1 MVLVLEQAV
10 KLISNTYGTNKMNK
24 IKLFLILFFAGCS
37 NQNQETMKAPIA
49 KKIPVTYSAHGDIRI
64 DNYDWLRDDTRKKE
78 EVLEH
83 LKLENKYVDSWFN
96 NQENNYEEEIMQEF
110 LSRLPE
116 NETSFPFENFG
127 TQYFTKSF
135 KDKQLSIYYKN
146 EGGVES
152 LILDPNIKFSTQDYY
167 QVSRFNPSPS
177 NRFAVFAEDNDGR
190 RKYIAKF
197 IDLNSN
203 QLIDD
208 ELELTSGNM
217 VWATDSKSIYY
228 LKKDPITLI
237 SNKLYKHTLGESQSS
252 DELIYEELD
261 NEFNLSIS
269 KSSSKEFLL
278 LNIEKTNSNEIRI
291 LSLGGSNQDK
301 LTIFL
306 QRQEDHLYK
315 IDHSNDIFYIQTN
328 LNSPNYRIMQSKNAF
343 ISHIDE
349 SNELI
354 PHDPKVYIQDFVITS
369 SYIVLEVRKN
379 GLPAISQYQK
389 DSLLAIDIM
398 LPDTSYFVSLASS
411 NYVDYENNDFHYY
424 YSSPNRPLAIYK
436 ANAINNTSSKVWQK
450 IVNNFNE
457 DDYVVERIFNVVRDG
472 TMVPATIVYKA
483 DKSLN
488 RPILFYGYGSYGINM
503 EARFREAILP
513 LINKGFIFVYLN
525 IRGGA
530 EMGKE
535 WYEQG
540 RMLNKMNSF
549 YDFNDSVEAILKK
562 GYGDK
567 NNVFAQG
574 GSAGG
579 LLMGAIVNLNPELYK
594 GIISGVPFVDV
605 LTTMSDESIPLT
617 TFEYDEWGNPNNY
630 EEYMYMK
637 KYSPYDNIDYLNYP
651 SMLITS
657 SLFDSQVQYFE
668 PAKYAPKLREYST
681 SSNPILFKINLIGG
695 HGGKSGRI
703 NSFEETAMEHNF
715 LLNLID

>member
-1 MVLVLEQAV
+1 
-10 KLISNTYGTNKMNK
+10 MNK
-24 IKLFLILFFAGCS
+24 INLFLALLFIGCS
-37 NQNQETMKAPIA
+37 NQNQESMEAPIT

-64 DNYDWLRDDTRKKE
+64 DNYDWLRDDTRKNE
-78 EVLEH
+78 EVLQH
-83 LKLENKYVDSWFN
+83 LRLENKYVDSWFN
-96 NQENNYEEEIMQEF
+96 NQEYSYEEEIMQEF

-116 NETSFPFENFG
+116 NEISFPFDNFG
-127 TQYFTKSF
+127 TEYFTKSL

-146 EGGVES
+146 DGGTES

-177 NRFAVFAEDNDGR
+177 NKLAAFAEDNDGR

-203 QLIDD
+203 HLIED

-217 VWATDSKSIYY
+217 VWAADSKSIYY

-237 SNKLYKHTLGESQSS
+237 SNKLYKHIFGESQSS

-261 NEFNLSIS
+261 NEFNLGIS
-269 KSSSKEFLL
+269 KSSSKKFLL

-291 LSLGGSNQDK
+291 LSLDGSDTDK
-301 LTIFL
+301 LTTFL

-328 LNSPNYRIMQSKNAF
+328 LNSPNYRIMQSKNTS
-343 ISHIDE
+343 ISNIDE

-354 PHDPKVYIQDFVITS
+354 PHDSNIYIQDFVITS

-389 DSLLAIDIM
+389 DSLLPTDII

-411 NYVDYENNDFHYY
+411 DYIDYENNEFHYY
-424 YSSPNRPLAIYK
+424 YSSPNRPLSIYK

-457 DDYVVERIFNVVRDG
+457 DDYVVERTFNEVRDG
-472 TMVPATIVYKA
+472 NMVPATIVYKA

-488 RPILFYGYGSYGINM
+488 RPILFYGYGSYGIN
-503 EARFREAILP
+503 REASFSESILP

-525 IRGGA
+525 VRGGA

-549 YDFNDSVEAILKK
+549 YDFNDSVEAILNK

-567 NNVFAQG
+567 KNVFAQG

-579 LLMGAIVNLNPELYK
+579 LLMGAIVNLKPELYK
-594 GIISGVPFVDV
+594 GIISRVPFVDV

-651 SMLITS
+651 SILITS

>member
-1 MVLVLEQAV
+1 
-10 KLISNTYGTNKMNK
+10 MNK
-24 IKLFLILFFAGCS
+24 INLFLALLFIGCS
-37 NQNQETMKAPIA
+37 NQNQESMEAPIT

-64 DNYDWLRDDTRKKE
+64 DNYDWLRDDTRKNE
-78 EVLEH
+78 EVLQH
-83 LKLENKYVDSWFN
+83 LRLENKYVDSWFN
-96 NQENNYEEEIMQEF
+96 NQEYSYEEEIMQEF

-116 NETSFPFENFG
+116 NEISFPFDNFG
-127 TQYFTKSF
+127 TEYFTKSL

-146 EGGVES
+146 DGGTES

-177 NRFAVFAEDNDGR
+177 NKLAAFAEDNDGR

-203 QLIDD
+203 HLIED

-217 VWATDSKSIYY
+217 VWAADSKSIYY

-237 SNKLYKHTLGESQSS
+237 SNKLYKHIFGESQSS
-252 DELIYEELD
+252 DGLIYEELD
-261 NEFNLSIS
+261 NEFNLGIS
-269 KSSSKEFLL
+269 KSSSKKFLL

-291 LSLGGSNQDK
+291 LSLDGSDTDK
-301 LTIFL
+301 LTTFL

-328 LNSPNYRIMQSKNAF
+328 LNSPNYRIMQSKNTS
-343 ISHIDE
+343 ISNIDE

-354 PHDPKVYIQDFVITS
+354 PHDSNIYIQDFVITS

-389 DSLLAIDIM
+389 DSLLPTDII

-411 NYVDYENNDFHYY
+411 DYIDYENNEFHYY
-424 YSSPNRPLAIYK
+424 YSSPNRPLSIYK

-457 DDYVVERIFNVVRDG
+457 DDYVVERTFNEVRDG
-472 TMVPATIVYKA
+472 NMVPATIVYKA

-488 RPILFYGYGSYGINM
+488 RPILFYGYGSYGIN
-503 EARFREAILP
+503 REASFSESILP

-525 IRGGA
+525 VRGGA

-549 YDFNDSVEAILKK
+549 YDFNDSVEAILNK

-567 NNVFAQG
+567 KNVFAQG

-579 LLMGAIVNLNPELYK
+579 LLMGAIVNLKPELYK
-594 GIISGVPFVDV
+594 GIISRVPFVDV

-651 SMLITS
+651 SILITS

>member
-1 MVLVLEQAV
+1 MVLVLGQAV
-10 KLISNTYGTNKMNK
+10 KLISNVYRTNKMNK
-24 IKLFLILFFAGCS
+24 IKLFLLLLFVGCS
-37 NQNQETMKAPIA
+37 NQNEETMEAPIT

-64 DNYDWLRDDTRKKE
+64 DNYDWLRDDTRKNE
-78 EVLEH
+78 EVLNH
-83 LKLENKYVDSWFN
+83 LRLENKYVESWFN
-96 NQENNYEEEIMQEF
+96 NQEYNYEEEIMQEF

-116 NETSFPFENFG
+116 NEISFPFDNFG
-127 TQYFTKSF
+127 TEYFTKSL

-146 EGGVES
+146 DGGTES

-177 NRFAVFAEDNDGR
+177 NKLAVFAEDNDGR

-197 IDLNSN
+197 IDLHSN
-203 QLIDD
+203 QLIED

-217 VWATDSKSIYY
+217 VWAADSKSIYY

-237 SNKLYKHTLGESQSS
+237 SNKLYKHILGESQSS
-252 DELIYEELD
+252 DELIFEELD
-261 NEFNLSIS
+261 NEFNLGIS
-269 KSSSKEFLL
+269 KSSSKKFLL
-278 LNIEKTNSNEIRI
+278 LNIEKTNSNEIKI
-291 LSLGGSNQDK
+291 LSLDGSDTDK
-301 LTIFL
+301 LTTFL

-328 LNSPNYRIMQSKNAF
+328 LNSPNYRIMQSKNTS
-343 ISHIDE
+343 ISNIDE

-354 PHDPKVYIQDFVITS
+354 PHDPNVYIQDFVITS

-389 DSLLAIDIM
+389 DSLLPTDII

-411 NYVDYENNDFHYY
+411 DYVNYENNEFHYY
-424 YSSPNRPLAIYK
+424 YSSPNRPLSIYK

-457 DDYVVERIFNVVRDG
+457 DDYVVERTFNEVRDG

-488 RPILFYGYGSYGINM
+488 RPILFYGYGSYGIN
-503 EARFREAILP
+503 REASFSESILP

-525 IRGGA
+525 VRGGA

-549 YDFNDSVEAILKK
+549 YDFNDSVEAILNK

-567 NNVFAQG
+567 KNVFAQG

-579 LLMGAIVNLNPELYK
+579 LLMGAIVNLKPELYK
-594 GIISGVPFVDV
+594 GIISRVPFVDV

-651 SMLITS
+651 SILITS

-668 PAKYAPKLREYST
+668 PAKYAPKLREYTT

-703 NSFEETAMEHNF
+703 NSFEETAMGHNF

>member
-1 MVLVLEQAV
+1 
-10 KLISNTYGTNKMNK
+10 MNK
-24 IKLFLILFFAGCS
+24 IKLLLILFFVGCS
-37 NQNQETMKAPIA
+37 NQNQEIMKAPIA
-49 KKIPVTYSAHGDIRI
+49 KKIPVTYSAHDDIRI
-64 DNYDWLRDDTRKKE
+64 DYYDWLRDDTRKNE

-83 LKLENKYVDSWFN
+83 LRLENKYVDSWVN
-96 NQENNYEEEIMQEF
+96 NQKYNYEEEIMQEF

-116 NETSFPFENFG
+116 NEISFPVDNFG
-127 TQYFTKSF
+127 VKYFTKSF
-135 KDKQLSIYYKN
+135 KDKQLSTYYKN
-146 EGGVES
+146 DGGIES
-152 LILDPNIKFSTQDYY
+152 LIFDPNIKFSTQDYY

-177 NRFAVFAEDNDGR
+177 NKLAVFAEDNDGR

-197 IDLNSN
+197 IDLDSN
-203 QLIDD
+203 QLIED
-208 ELELTSGNM
+208 ELKLTSGNM
-217 VWATDSKSIYY
+217 VWAADSESIYY
-228 LKKDPITLI
+228 LKKDPNTLI
-237 SNKLYKHTLGESQSS
+237 SNKLYKHILGESQSS

-261 NEFNLSIS
+261 NEFNLGIS
-269 KSSSKEFLL
+269 KSSSNKFLI

-291 LSLGGSNQDK
+291 LSLDDSDKNK
-301 LTIFL
+301 LTTFL

-328 LNSPNYRIMQSKNAF
+328 LNSPNYRIMQTMNES
-343 ISHIDE
+343 ISHINE
-349 SNELI
+349 SIELI
-354 PHDPKVYIQDFVITS
+354 PHDSNVYIQDFVITS
-369 SYIVLEVRKN
+369 SYIILEVRKN

-389 DSLLAIDIM
+389 ESFSVAEIT

-411 NYVDYENNDFHYY
+411 DYVDYENNEFHYY
-424 YSSPNRPLAIYK
+424 YSSPSRPLAVYK
-436 ANAINNTSSKVWQK
+436 ASAINNTSSKVWQK

-457 DDYVVERIFNVVRDG
+457 DDYVVKRTFNEVRDG
-472 TMVPATIVYKA
+472 TMVPATIVYK
-483 DKSLN
+483 DDSNLN
-488 RPILFYGYGSYGINM
+488 RPILFYGYGSYGINT
-503 EARFREAILP
+503 EARFRESILP
-513 LINKGFIFVYLN
+513 LINKGVIFVYLN
-525 IRGGA
+525 IRGGG
-530 EMGKE
+530 EMGRE

-549 YDFNDSVEAILKK
+549 YDFNDSVEAILNK

-617 TFEYDEWGNPNNY
+617 TFEYDEWGNPSNY

-637 KYSPYDNIDYLNYP
+637 KYSPYDNVDYLNYP

-681 SSNPILFKINLIGG
+681 STNPILFKINLIGG

>member
-1 MVLVLEQAV
+1 
-10 KLISNTYGTNKMNK
+10 MNK
-24 IKLFLILFFAGCS
+24 IKLFLALLIIGCS

-64 DNYDWLRDDTRKKE
+64 DNYDWLRDDTRQSQ

-83 LKLENKYVDSWFN
+83 LRLENKYVDSWFN
-96 NQENNYEEEIMQEF
+96 NQEYNYEEEIMQEF

-116 NETSFPFENFG
+116 NEISFPFDNFG
-127 TQYFTKSF
+127 TEYFTKSF

-146 EGGVES
+146 DGGTES

-177 NRFAVFAEDNDGR
+177 NKLAVFAEDNDGR
-190 RKYIAKF
+190 RKYISKF
-197 IDLNSN
+197 IDINSN
-203 QLIDD
+203 KLIED

-217 VWATDSKSIYY
+217 VWAADSKSIYY

-237 SNKLYKHTLGESQSS
+237 SNKLYRHTLGESQSS
-252 DELIYEELD
+252 DELIYEEID
-261 NEFNLSIS
+261 NEFNLGIS
-269 KSSSKEFLL
+269 KSSSKKFLL
-278 LNIEKTNSNEIRI
+278 LNIEKTNSNEIRL
-291 LSLGGSNQDK
+291 LSLDGSNTNK
-301 LTIFL
+301 LKTFL

-315 IDHSNDIFYIQTN
+315 IDHSNNIFYIQTN
-328 LNSPNYRIMQSKNAF
+328 LNSPNFRIMQSKNAS

-354 PHDPKVYIQDFVITS
+354 PHDSNVYIQDFIITS

-389 DSLLAIDIM
+389 ESLLATDIM
-398 LPDTSYFVSLASS
+398 LPDTSYFVSLASADYI
-411 NYVDYENNDFHYY
+411 NYEKNEFHYY

-436 ANAINNTSSKVWQK
+436 ANPVNNTSSKVWQK

-457 DDYVVERIFNVVRDG
+457 DDYVVERTFNEVRDG
-472 TMVPATIVYKA
+472 TMVPATLLYKA
-483 DKSLN
+483 GRSLN
-488 RPILFYGYGSYGINM
+488 RPILFYGYGSYGINI
-503 EARFREAILP
+503 EARFRESILP

-549 YDFNDSVEAILKK
+549 YDFNDSVEAILNK

-567 NNVFAQG
+567 DKVFAQG

-579 LLMGAIVNLNPELYK
+579 LLMGAVVNLKPELYK

-637 KYSPYDNIDYLNYP
+637 KYSPYDNINYLNYP
-651 SMLITS
+651 SILITS

-668 PAKYAPKLREYST
+668 PAKYAPKLREHST

-703 NSFEETAMEHNF
+703 NGFEETAMEHNF
-715 LLNLID
+715 LLNLIHK

>member
-1 MVLVLEQAV
+1 MVLVLEQAL
-10 KLISNTYGTNKMNK
+10 KLIFNIDRTNKMNK
-24 IKLFLILFFAGCS
+24 IKLLLILFFVGCS
-37 NQNQETMKAPIA
+37 NQNQELMKAPIA
-49 KKIPVTYSAHGDIRI
+49 KKIPVTYSAHDDIRI
-64 DNYDWLRDDTRKKE
+64 DYYDWLRDDTRTNE

-83 LKLENKYVDSWFN
+83 LRLENKYVDSWVK
-96 NQENNYEEEIMQEF
+96 NQKHNYEEEIMQEF

-116 NETSFPFENFG
+116 NEISFPVDNFG
-127 TQYFTKSF
+127 VKYFTKSF
-135 KDKQLSIYYKN
+135 KDKQLSTYYKN
-146 EGGVES
+146 DGGIES
-152 LILDPNIKFSTQDYY
+152 LIFDPNIKFSTQDYY

-177 NRFAVFAEDNDGR
+177 NKLAVFAEDNDGR

-197 IDLNSN
+197 IELNSN

-208 ELELTSGNM
+208 ELKLTSGNM
-217 VWATDSKSIYY
+217 VWAADSKSIYY

-261 NEFNLSIS
+261 NEFNLGIS
-269 KSSSKEFLL
+269 KSSSNKFLI

-291 LSLGGSNQDK
+291 LSLDGSGKDK
-301 LTIFL
+301 LTTFL

-315 IDHSNDIFYIQTN
+315 IDHSNNIFYIQTN
-328 LNSPNYRIMQSKNAF
+328 LNSPNYRIMQTMNES

-349 SNELI
+349 SVELI
-354 PHDPKVYIQDFVITS
+354 PHDSNVYIQDFVITS
-369 SYIVLEVRKN
+369 SYIILEVRKN

-389 DSLLAIDIM
+389 ESFSATDIT

-411 NYVDYENNDFHYY
+411 DYVNYKNNEFHYY

-457 DDYVVERIFNVVRDG
+457 DEYVVERTFNEVRDG
-472 TMVPATIVYKA
+472 TMVPATILYKA

-488 RPILFYGYGSYGINM
+488 RPILFYGYGSYGIN
-503 EARFREAILP
+503 REASFSESILP

-540 RMLNKMNSF
+540 RMLNKMNTF
-549 YDFNDSVEAILKK
+549 YDFNDSVEAILNK

-579 LLMGAIVNLNPELYK
+579 LLMGAIVNLKPELYK
-594 GIISGVPFVDV
+594 GIISRVPFVDV

-617 TFEYDEWGNPNNY
+617 TFEYDEWGNPSNY

-637 KYSPYDNIDYLNYP
+637 KYSPYDNIDYMNYP

-668 PAKYAPKLREYST
+668 PAKYAPKLREHST
-681 SSNPILFKINLIGG
+681 SNNPILFKINLIGG

-715 LLNLID
+715 LLNLVD

>member
-1 MVLVLEQAV
+1 MVLALVQAV
-10 KLISNTYGTNKMNK
+10 KLTSSVYRTYKMNK
-24 IKLFLILFFAGCS
+24 KKLFLALLIIGCS

-49 KKIPVTYSAHGDIRI
+49 KKIPVTYSAHGDIRT

-83 LKLENKYVDSWFN
+83 LRLENKYVDSWFN
-96 NQENNYEEEIMQEF
+96 NQEYNYEEDIMQEF

-116 NETSFPFENFG
+116 NEISFPYDNFG
-127 TQYFTKSF
+127 TEYFTKSF

-146 EGGVES
+146 DEGVES
-152 LILDPNIKFSTQDYY
+152 LILDPNIKFNNHDYY

-177 NRFAVFAEDNDGR
+177 NKLAVFGEDNDGR

-197 IDLNSN
+197 LDLNSN
-203 QLIDD
+203 QLIED
-208 ELELTSGNM
+208 ELELTSGNL

-228 LKKDPITLI
+228 LKKDPVTLI

-261 NEFNLSIS
+261 NEFNLGIS

-291 LSLGGSNQDK
+291 LSLGSSNQDK
-301 LTIFL
+301 LTTFL
-306 QRQEDHLYK
+306 EREEDHLYK

-328 LNSPNYRIMQSKNAF
+328 LNSPNYRIMQSLNAS

-354 PHDPKVYIQDFVITS
+354 PHHPNVYIQDFVITS

-389 DSLLAIDIM
+389 DSLIATDIM

-411 NYVDYENNDFHYY
+411 DYVDYENNEFHYY
-424 YSSPNRPLAIYK
+424 YSSPNRPLAIYN
-436 ANAINNTSSKVWQK
+436 ANAINKTSSKVWQK
-450 IVNNFNE
+450 IVNNFEE
-457 DDYVVERIFNVVRDG
+457 DDYVVERTFNEVRDG

-483 DKSLN
+483 DSNLN
-488 RPILFYGYGSYGINM
+488 RPILFYGYGSYGINI
-503 EARFREAILP
+503 EAGFRETILP

-549 YDFNDSVEAILKK
+549 YDFNDSVEAILNK

-579 LLMGAIVNLNPELYK
+579 LLMGAIVNLKPELYK

-651 SMLITS
+651 SILITS

-703 NSFEETAMEHNF
+703 NGFEETAMEHNF

>member
-1 MVLVLEQAV
+1 MVLVLEQAL
-10 KLISNTYGTNKMNK
+10 KLIFNIDRTNKMNK
-24 IKLFLILFFAGCS
+24 IKLLLILFFVGCS
-37 NQNQETMKAPIA
+37 NQNQELMKAPIA
-49 KKIPVTYSAHGDIRI
+49 KKIPVTYSAHDDIRI
-64 DNYDWLRDDTRKKE
+64 DYYDWLRDDTRKNE

-83 LKLENKYVDSWFN
+83 LRLENKYVDSWVK
-96 NQENNYEEEIMQEF
+96 NQKHNYEEEIMQEF

-116 NETSFPFENFG
+116 NEISFPVDNFG
-127 TQYFTKSF
+127 VKYFTKSF
-135 KDKQLSIYYKN
+135 KDKQLSTYYKN
-146 EGGVES
+146 DGGIES
-152 LILDPNIKFSTQDYY
+152 LIFDPNIKFSTQDYY

-177 NRFAVFAEDNDGR
+177 NKLAVFAEDNDGR

-197 IDLNSN
+197 IELNSN

-208 ELELTSGNM
+208 ELKLTSGNM
-217 VWATDSKSIYY
+217 VWAADSKSIYY

-261 NEFNLSIS
+261 NEFNLGIS
-269 KSSSKEFLL
+269 KSSSNKFLI

-291 LSLGGSNQDK
+291 LSLDGSGKDK
-301 LTIFL
+301 LTTFL

-315 IDHSNDIFYIQTN
+315 IDHSNNIFYIQTN
-328 LNSPNYRIMQSKNAF
+328 LNSPNYRIMQTMNES

-349 SNELI
+349 SVELI
-354 PHDPKVYIQDFVITS
+354 PHDSNVYIQDFVITS
-369 SYIVLEVRKN
+369 SYIILEVRKN

-389 DSLLAIDIM
+389 ESFSATDIT

-411 NYVDYENNDFHYY
+411 DYVNYKNNEFHYY

-457 DDYVVERIFNVVRDG
+457 DEYVVERTFNEVRDG
-472 TMVPATIVYKA
+472 TMVPATILYKA

-488 RPILFYGYGSYGINM
+488 RPILFYGYGSYGIN
-503 EARFREAILP
+503 REASFSESILP

-540 RMLNKMNSF
+540 RMLNKMNTF
-549 YDFNDSVEAILKK
+549 YDFNDSVEAILNK

-579 LLMGAIVNLNPELYK
+579 LLMGAIVNLKPELYK
-594 GIISGVPFVDV
+594 GIISRVPFVDV

-617 TFEYDEWGNPNNY
+617 TFEYDEWGNPSNY

-637 KYSPYDNIDYLNYP
+637 KYSPYDNIDYMNYP

-668 PAKYAPKLREYST
+668 PAKYAPKLREHST
-681 SSNPILFKINLIGG
+681 SNNPILFKINLIGG

-715 LLNLID
+715 LLNLVD

>member
-1 MVLVLEQAV
+1 
-10 KLISNTYGTNKMNK
+10 
-24 IKLFLILFFAGCS
+24 
-37 NQNQETMKAPIA
+37 
-49 KKIPVTYSAHGDIRI
+49 
-64 DNYDWLRDDTRKKE
+64 
-78 EVLEH
+78 
-83 LKLENKYVDSWFN
+83 
-96 NQENNYEEEIMQEF
+96 
-110 LSRLPE
+110 
-116 NETSFPFENFG
+116 
-127 TQYFTKSF
+127 
-135 KDKQLSIYYKN
+135 
-146 EGGVES
+146 
-152 LILDPNIKFSTQDYY
+152 
-167 QVSRFNPSPS
+167 
-177 NRFAVFAEDNDGR
+177 
-190 RKYIAKF
+190 
-197 IDLNSN
+197 
-203 QLIDD
+203 
-208 ELELTSGNM
+208 
-217 VWATDSKSIYY
+217 
-228 LKKDPITLI
+228 
-237 SNKLYKHTLGESQSS
+237 
-252 DELIYEELD
+252 
-261 NEFNLSIS
+261 
-269 KSSSKEFLL
+269 
-278 LNIEKTNSNEIRI
+278 
-291 LSLGGSNQDK
+291 
-301 LTIFL
+301 
-306 QRQEDHLYK
+306 
-315 IDHSNDIFYIQTN
+315 
-328 LNSPNYRIMQSKNAF
+328 
-343 ISHIDE
+343 
-349 SNELI
+349 
-354 PHDPKVYIQDFVITS
+354 VYIQDFVITS

-379 GLPAISQYQK
+379 GLPAISQYKK
-389 DSLLAIDIM
+389 DSLLAIDIV

-411 NYVDYENNDFHYY
+411 DYVDYKNNQFHYY

-450 IVNNFNE
+450 IVNNFKE
-457 DDYVVERIFNVVRDG
+457 DDYVVERTFNEVRDG

-483 DKSLN
+483 DINLN
-488 RPILFYGYGSYGINM
+488 RPILFYGYGSYGINI
-503 EARFREAILP
+503 EASFRESILP

-549 YDFNDSVEAILKK
+549 YDFNDSVEAILNK

-579 LLMGAIVNLNPELYK
+579 LLMGAIINLKPELYK

-651 SMLITS
+651 SILITS

-703 NSFEETAMEHNF
+703 NGFEETAMEHNF
-715 LLNLID
+715 LLNLVD